1 MVKQAD
7 FNLPQYLAQG
17 HGDFG
22 EGEMR
27 NLDIKVSPDLAAY
40 LAECKLTVNQKI
52 TPVKKPADWFR
63 LTAQLPDTQQL
74 KSWLLSQGDAV
85 LVKG

>member
-1 MVKQAD
+1 V
-7 FNLPQYLAQG
+7 
-17 HGDFG
+17 
-22 EGEMR
+22 
-27 NLDIKVSPDLAAY
+27 I
-40 LAECKLTVNQKI
+40 QKI
-52 TPVKKPADWFR
+52 TPVKKPVDWFR